1 MGGQAGACREGG
13 GRAGGDELWGVFGAS
28 AGDARVVGGGGAGGP
43 AAVFGVGRVGRL
55 GAGVGAFAGGGS
67 GDGAGA
73 GCEADGV
80 MWILTVVGG
89 FIIDLA
95 AKGKVQIQT
104 LAPPP
109 PEMEVTVDSKTGR
122 RRIEETTGPRRYGL

>member
-1 MGGQAGACREGG
+1 
-13 GRAGGDELWGVFGAS
+13 
-28 AGDARVVGGGGAGGP
+28 
-43 AAVFGVGRVGRL
+43 
-55 GAGVGAFAGGGS
+55 
-67 GDGAGA
+67 
-73 GCEADGV
+73 

-109 PEMEVTVDSKTGR
+109 PPELEVTVDAKTGR
-122 RRIEETTGPRRYGL
+122 RRIEEATGPRRYGL